1 MATKIYFLLMTIVA
15 SMFIGIGIYNL
26 DGFYLWA
33 LCLYAGGFMF
43 GHLVTEALSGD
54 TK

>member
-1 MATKIYFLLMTIVA
+1 MTTRIYFLLMTIVA
-15 SMFIGIGIYNL
+15 CMFIGIGIYNL

-43 GHLVTEALSGD
+43 GHLVTEALNGE